1 MKVFYNEQ
9 EKFWKGNFG
18 NQYIKRNK
26 SKNIINNNYSLFKKI
41 FKKKFKINSLIE
53 LGANIGNN
61 IVAINKILKIK
72 KITAVEINKK
82 ACERLRKINNVNVLN
97 ESILKLRLNNKKFD
111 LLIIMGVLIHIHPK
125 YLKIVYKKIA
135 QLSKKYVLICEYY
148 NPKNVSVNY
157 RGHKNKLF
165 KNDYAGEFMKIY
177 KNYKLIDY
185 GFSYHL
191 DNKYLKD
198 DSTYFLL
205 KRT

>member
-1 MKVFYNEQ
+1 MKRLYNEQ
-9 EKFWKGNFG
+9 ENFWKSNFG
-18 NQYIKRNK
+18 NRYIKRNN
-26 SKNIINNNYSLFKKI
+26 SKNLINKNYSIFKKI
-41 FKKKFKINSLIE
+41 FKKKIKINSLIE

-61 IVAINKILKIK
+61 IIAINKILKIK

-82 ACERLRKINNVNVLN
+82 ACEHLRKINNVKVLN
-97 ESILKLRLNNKKFD
+97 ESILNLKINNKFD
-111 LLIIMGVLIHIHPK
+111 LLIIKGVLIHIHPK
-125 YLKIVYKKIA
+125 NLKNVYKKIA

-148 NPKNVSVNY
+148 NPTLISVNY

-165 KNDYAGEFMKIY
+165 KNDYAGEFLKIY

-198 DSTYFLL
+198 DSTFFLL
-205 KRT
+205 KRNN